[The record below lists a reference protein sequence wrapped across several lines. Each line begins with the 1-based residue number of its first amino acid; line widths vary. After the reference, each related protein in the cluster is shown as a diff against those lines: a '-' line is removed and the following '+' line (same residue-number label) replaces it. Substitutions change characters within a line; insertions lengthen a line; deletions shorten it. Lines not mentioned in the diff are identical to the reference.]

1 MGVNESISHYRRIE
15 TVRLI
20 NLLQEEMIRDIELR
34 EEWQMKCR
42 ALYVQAVS
50 VNTKQKTKHQEI
62 TDMIKQLHNFWD
74 K

>member
-34 EEWQMKCR
+34 EEWQMKIR
-42 ALYVQAVS
+42 ALYVRAENP
-50 VNTKQKTKHQEI
+50 NTK
-62 TDMIKQLHNFWD
+62 
-74 K
+74 